1 MKIEIIGKFYS
12 NHSLSIVNRNLAI
25 ELDKKGLDVF
35 ITPIDS
41 FVHDQKLNL
50 EQVKTLKRLESNST
64 AEPDVQIRHS
74 YPPMWRYPVS
84 KKTKVIY
91 IQPWE
96 YSRVPYEWTQ
106 KWESF
111 ADAVITPSRWT
122 ADKYLNAGVNPEKV
136 FVIPNGYD
144 PSIYN
149 LEKEQSQFFDSKRF
163 TFLFVGMH
171 QARKGLDILLN
182 IWKDCFVRADN
193 VQLFIKDTPQIYG
206 QNNLLSEILK
216 MQYHTDCGKII
227 YNSDTLSDR
236 EMANI
241 YKNTK
246 AVVHPYRG
254 EGFGM
259 HVQEATACGALPI
272 ITAGGPTDEFIPDG
286 VGFKIESQRQH
297 VDLTSPDLFA
307 VKPGDSLS
315 GMGEHG
321 WILEPNPAALKH
333 HMRVLY
339 SHHER
344 KKFFE
349 QVALYENPNT
359 WDNIGNLYSE
369 VIKLIYDR
377 PHTQR

>member
-41 FVHDQKLNL
+41 FSHDQKLDL
-50 EQVKTLKRLESNST
+50 EQVKVLKRLESNST
-64 AEPDVQIRHS
+64 VEPDIQIRHS

-84 KKTKVIY
+84 DKTKVIY

-122 ADKYLNAGVNPEKV
+122 ADKYLNAGVNPRKV

-149 LEKEQSQFFDSKRF
+149 LEKEQSEFFDSKRF

-182 IWKDCFVRADN
+182 VWKDCFVRADN

-241 YKNTK
+241 YKNSK
-246 AVVHPYRG
+246 VVVHPYRG

-297 VDLTSPDLFA
+297 VDLTSSDLFA
-307 VKPGDSLS
+307 IKPGDSLS

-344 KKFFE
+344 KKFFD

-359 WDNIGNLYSE
+359 WSRVGDLYTE
-369 VIKLIYDR
+369 VIKVIYDR